1 VNKYRGNGIY
11 EVDGEWFYN
20 KNDLKVKDN
29 VEIECGMCGYK
40 PIKDGCEAYDAC
52 IGKLIG
58 VMNACCGHGDD
69 RDAYVQFLDGK
80 SVHGKDAI
88 DIMQILKKY

>member
-11 EVDGEWFYN
+11 EIDGEWFYN

-29 VEIECGMCGYK
+29 IEIECGMCGYK
-40 PIKDGCEAYDAC
+40 PIKDGDEAYDTC

-58 VMNACCGHGDD
+58 VMNACCGHGDE
-69 RDAYVQFLDGK
+69 RDAYVQFIDGE
-80 SVHGKDAI
+80 SVYGKDAV